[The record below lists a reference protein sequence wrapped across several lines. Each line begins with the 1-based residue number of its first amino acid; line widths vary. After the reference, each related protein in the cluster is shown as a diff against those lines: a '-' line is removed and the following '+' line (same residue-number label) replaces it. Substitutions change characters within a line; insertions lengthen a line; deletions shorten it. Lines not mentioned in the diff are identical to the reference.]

1 MTFEFLGLSQKL
13 LDALASAGY
22 ETPTPIQKA
31 AIPAVLMGR
40 DVLGIAQTGTGK
52 TAGFTLPM
60 IDILAE
66 GTTKARMPRSLILE
80 PTRELAVQIEESFKK
95 YGQNHK
101 FTTALLI
108 GGTSMDDQVSKL
120 DSGVDVLIATPG
132 RLLDHFGRGN
142 VMLNGIEIL
151 VIDESDRML
160 DMGFIPD
167 VEKIRK
173 LIPKKPQTLFFSAT
187 MPPEIKKL
195 TEMFLTDPKVIQV
208 TPPTTAA
215 ETVLQSY
222 VQVGLRDK
230 QRALEK
236 ILRNPEVTSA
246 LIFCNR
252 KLDVTA
258 VYRTLKKDGFDASEL
273 HGDMPQTTR
282 LEVLYAFKAGD
293 IRFLVASDVAAR
305 GLDIPDVSHVI
316 NFDMPQS
323 VEDYI
328 HRIGRTGRAGKE
340 GHTILLMSSRDREML
355 DRIEAATKVK
365 ITPMGGAAPVPTP
378 RQAPK
383 AETEAEDTAPIPAH
397 VRHDLPGQHAFPQAA
412 ERQSFR
418 PEGEPHGFRPEG
430 ERHGFPRDGEQRG
443 RRRRGRR
450 GGRGRGHEGR
460 PAHQG
465 GTHQG
470 GTHQGG
476 THQGGAHQGGAN
488 MGGQRNDQRPQSQPP
503 VHTDAQPKP
512 QHQPAHQP
520 AHGHQP
526 RPHQPQHQPSQPH
539 THQPKPQHHQ
549 PPRRDSHDRDD
560 DKTPATFGDNVP
572 AFLRASTS
580 GRK

>member
-108 GGTSMDDQVSKL
+108 GGTSMEDQTAKL

-132 RLLDHFGRGN
+132 RLLDHFERGN

-167 VEKIRK
+167 VERIRK

-187 MPPEIKKL
+187 MPPEIRKL
-195 TEMFLTDPKVIQV
+195 TEAFLDDPKVIQV
-208 TPPTTAA
+208 SPPASTPEALVQNCV
-215 ETVLQSY
+215 TV
-222 VQVGLRDK
+222 GPRDK
-230 QRALEK
+230 VKALER

-252 KLDVTA
+252 KLDVTS
-258 VYRTLKKDGFDASEL
+258 VYLALKKVGLDASEL
-273 HGDMPQTTR
+273 HGDLAQSSR

-328 HRIGRTGRAGKE
+328 HRIGRTGRAGKT
-340 GHTILLMSSRDREML
+340 GHTILLMTTRDREML
-355 DRIEAATKVK
+355 GKIEAATKVK
-365 ITPMGGAAPVPTP
+365 ITPLAGAPAAHREDAKPAEASPEPRHDQP
-378 RQAPK
+378 RQQPFQQ
-383 AETEAEDTAPIPAH
+383 D
-397 VRHDLPGQHAFPQAA
+397 
-412 ERQSFR
+412 
-418 PEGEPHGFRPEG
+418 G
-430 ERHGFPRDGEQRG
+430 ERFGPRRS
-443 RRRRGRR
+443 R
-450 GGRGRGHEGR
+450 GGRGRGGRNRHQERDHRDQGR
-460 PAHQG
+460 PQQPHAQSTPQPQAQPHHQAQAQQPRPE
-465 GTHQG
+465 TKPQHQPEA
-470 GTHQGG
+470 Q
-476 THQGGAHQGGAN
+476 
-488 MGGQRNDQRPQSQPP
+488 PQQQ
-503 VHTDAQPKP
+503 HQPKP
-512 QHQPAHQP
+512 QHQP
-520 AHGHQP
+520 
-526 RPHQPQHQPSQPH
+526 RPQPQAQQ
-539 THQPKPQHHQ
+539 QHH
-549 PPRRDSHDRDD
+549 RREREDD
-560 DKTPATFGDNVP
+560 GAPATFGDNVP
-572 AFLRASTS
+572 AFLRASTF